1 VDSRDLDQ
9 GRDVHSDFYFIER
22 GSEGKEERLSVA
34 RQMLRNAWVLPT
46 DTFVTTDMPLLLTAL
61 ALPPSYP
68 NGYPASQRAGRP
80 LQIDAQDVRGD
91 RSA

>member
-1 VDSRDLDQ
+1 M
-9 GRDVHSDFYFIER
+9 HSDFYLIER
-22 GSEGKEERLSVA
+22 GTEGEEERLSVA
-34 RQMLRNAWVLPT
+34 RQLLRNAWALPT

-68 NGYPASQRAGRP
+68 NGYPASNASGRP
-80 LQIDAQDVRGD
+80 VQIDAQDMRGD